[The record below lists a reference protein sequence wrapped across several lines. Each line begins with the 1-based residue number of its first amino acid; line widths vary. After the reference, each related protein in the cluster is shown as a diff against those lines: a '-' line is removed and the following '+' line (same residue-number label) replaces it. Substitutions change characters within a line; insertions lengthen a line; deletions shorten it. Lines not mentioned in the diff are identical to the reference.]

1 MGAKVFFGAATGALL
16 ALMLA
21 SPALACKGAETLL
34 RDDFTDEDPA
44 WNIEANNAAT
54 IGNGVL
60 TLKSDAGHF
69 QNLMYQGMNFPEAD
83 VCVTLIAPNGKPSPD
98 TQGGIGI
105 WTGKAWNYIYITT
118 DGNAG
123 VAGLQDGSW
132 TNPVPMRKSDAI
144 KTGNDAARPLR
155 DHIHKR
161 QAVRQVQGDAERRP
175 HRQPL
180 CRNGRRNLPV
190 QESRDH
196 AIARP
201 RERPVALP
209 RVLRYAF
216 FRRYRRRTVDAGFCR
231 ARGETSRLRPA

>member
-16 ALMLA
+16 ALTLA

-44 WNIEANNAAT
+44 WNIGANNAAT

-69 QNLMYQGMNFPEAD
+69 QNLMYQGLNFPEAD
-83 VCVTLIAPNGKPSPD
+83 VCVTLIAPNGKPSAD

-144 KTGNDAARPLR
+144 KTGNDAANTLR
-155 DHIHKR
+155 VVWHAPPSANSKTPPDPSVTIFINDK
-161 QAVRQVQGDAERRP
+161 QFIKFKATPNGD
-175 HRQPL
+175 
-180 CRNGRRNLPV
+180 
-190 QESRDH
+190 
-196 AIARP
+196 
-201 RERPVALP
+201 
-209 RVLRYAF
+209 
-216 FRRYRRRTVDAGFCR
+216 RTVSLYA
-231 ARGETSRLRPA
+231 ETGGGTYQFKNLAITQ